1 MAEMIT
7 KNNLLQ
13 YKREDENFI
22 YGVRGLL
29 RLSFGK
35 EILFNY
41 MPMES
46 LDFFVDTTYN
56 QAIDATLAVT
66 DKRIMFISSKCI
78 SPNCSNLVYSF
89 DIKEIGVRYRKILG
103 KREFVITSNGK
114 ELFEFTEPE
123 IVFECYNKQRD
134 KVEKIK
140 LILSEY
146 VFNN

>member
-46 LDFFVDTTYN
+46 LDFFVDATYN

-89 DIKEIGVRYRKILG
+89 DIEEIGVRYRKVLG

>member
-46 LDFFVDTTYN
+46 LDFFVDATYN

-89 DIKEIGVRYRKILG
+89 DIEEIGVRYRKILG

>member
-46 LDFFVDTTYN
+46 LDFFVDATYN

-66 DKRIMFISSKCI
+66 DKRIIFISSKCI

-89 DIKEIGVRYRKILG
+89 DIEEIGVRYRKILG

>member
-89 DIKEIGVRYRKILG
+89 DIEEIGVRYRKILG